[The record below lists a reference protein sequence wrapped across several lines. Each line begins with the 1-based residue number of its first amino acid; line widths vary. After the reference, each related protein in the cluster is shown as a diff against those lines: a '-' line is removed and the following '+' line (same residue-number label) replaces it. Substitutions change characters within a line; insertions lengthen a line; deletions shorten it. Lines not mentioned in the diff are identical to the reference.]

1 MVAEDAG
8 NAVADMWQTNSAAE
22 MMMGGREERKREG
35 GWQRCGIYAWRMHAN
50 RIATLKV
57 ERSAAA
63 CGSARHEIAA
73 RKVPSGKEIA
83 DAGRNAGD
91 R

>member
-1 MVAEDAG
+1 MLSYTASRRARAANNRSDSVLIPSGFAG
-8 NAVADMWQTNSAAE
+8 SEWRNFE
-22 MMMGGREERKREG
+22 RERASK
-35 GWQRCGIYAWRMHAN
+35 A